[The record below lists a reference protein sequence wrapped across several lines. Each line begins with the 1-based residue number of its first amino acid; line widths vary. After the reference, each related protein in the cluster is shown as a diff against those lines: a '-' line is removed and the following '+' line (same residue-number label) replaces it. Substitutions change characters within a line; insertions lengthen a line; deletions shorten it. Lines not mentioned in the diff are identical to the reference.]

1 MYLNSDTLLLADVSE
16 NFKKMCLKIYHLD
29 PVRFLSAP
37 RLVRQAAFRKK
48 LLMVEKDI
56 TSRICHVIYQN
67 AKANNKYM
75 KDYDH
80 DTLKTKNPHILN
92 IRM

>member
-1 MYLNSDTLLLADVSE
+1 
-16 NFKKMCLKIYHLD
+16 
-29 PVRFLSAP
+29 
-37 RLVRQAAFRKK
+37 
-48 LLMVEKDI
+48 MVEKDI

-75 KDYDH
+75 KVYDH

>member
-29 PVRFLSAP
+29 PVR
-37 RLVRQAAFRKK
+37 LVRQAAFWKK